1 MEATPEDLAKV
12 EETVRRLLELMNLEL
27 ELRIEVEPTGLFIG
41 LEGADEKRLTA
52 DNGELLASVQF
63 LLNRMARRGWPTVA
77 RISLARDNRDHARDE
92 ELIELVREVAQQVE
106 STGDAKRL
114 HEMNAYERR
123 LVHVTIRQTEGLGSK
138 SEGNGALKRVKIYKQ
153 EAGDQ

>member
-1 MEATPEDLAKV
+1 MEAAPEDLAKV

-52 DNGELLASVQF
+52 DNGELMASIQF
-63 LLNRMARRGWPTVA
+63 LLNRMARRGWPSVA
-77 RISLARDNRDHARDE
+77 RISLAHDHRDHARDE

-123 LVHVTIRQTEGLGSK
+123 LVHVTIRQTEGLGSR
-138 SEGNGALKRVKIYKQ
+138 SEGNGSLKRVKIYKQ

>member
-12 EETVRRLLELMNLEL
+12 EETVRSMLELMNLDL
-27 ELRIEVEPTGLFIG
+27 ELRIEVEPTSLFIG

-52 DNGELLASVQF
+52 DNGELMASIQF
-63 LLNRMARRGWPTVA
+63 LLNRMARRGWPSVA
-77 RISLARDNRDHARDE
+77 RISLAHDHRDHARDE
-92 ELIELVREVAQQVE
+92 ELIELVREVAQQVD

-123 LVHVTIRQTEGLGSK
+123 LVHVTIRQTEGLGSR
-138 SEGNGALKRVKIYKQ
+138 SEGNGALKRVKIFKQ